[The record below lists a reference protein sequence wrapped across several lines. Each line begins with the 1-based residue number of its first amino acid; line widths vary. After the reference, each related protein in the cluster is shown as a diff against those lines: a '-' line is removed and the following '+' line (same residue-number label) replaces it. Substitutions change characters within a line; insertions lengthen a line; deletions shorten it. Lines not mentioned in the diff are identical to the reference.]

1 MLHLGRLHLKF
12 EVSVQNLFCD
22 AFSKKINLYV
32 LRKHNAMSV
41 NPFFYTQTLF
51 KVIE

>member
-1 MLHLGRLHLKF
+1 MLHLGKLHLKF
-12 EVSVQNLFCD
+12 EVSVQNLLCD

-41 NPFFYTQTLF
+41 NPFLYTDII
-51 KVIE
+51 KSN